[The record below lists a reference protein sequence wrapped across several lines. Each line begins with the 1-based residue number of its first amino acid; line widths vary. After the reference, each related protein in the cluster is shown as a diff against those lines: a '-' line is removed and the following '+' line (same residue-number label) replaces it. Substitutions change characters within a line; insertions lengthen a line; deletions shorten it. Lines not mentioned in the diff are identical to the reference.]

1 VAPAAYNLSVG
12 RNSAVRTSV
21 NAIPERGGRT
31 DFGVRDSN
39 RRNIAEDRV
48 AVIGL
53 GRFGTSVARTLHELG
68 YEVTAIDRGEKQ
80 IQDAADFVTLAAQ
93 GDGTDQELLQQLNI
107 QQSAVAVVA
116 QGESLESSVLSTLLL
131 KKLKV
136 PWVVAKA
143 KSSLHGELLRKVGAD
158 RVVFP
163 ELDAGVRL
171 AHSIG
176 VRHVSDYLSLSANA
190 GIAKLQAPAN
200 LIGHSLTDVL
210 GDQTKKLN
218 ILMIKRGSQLITVPH
233 YQEVIQAQDEL
244 IIVGSDNEIEI
255 FAEQNPG
262 ARAGAPLSSP
272 LV

>member
-1 VAPAAYNLSVG
+1 
-12 RNSAVRTSV
+12 
-21 NAIPERGGRT
+21 
-31 DFGVRDSN
+31 
-39 RRNIAEDRV
+39 V

-53 GRFGTSVARTLHELG
+53 GRFGTSVAKTLHELG

-80 IQDAADFVTLAAQ
+80 IQEAADFVTLAAQ

-107 QQSAVAVVA
+107 HQSAVAVVA

-143 KSSLHGELLRKVGAD
+143 KSTLHGELLRKVGAD
-158 RVVFP
+158 RIVFP
-163 ELDAGVRL
+163 ELDAGNRL

-176 VRHVSDYLSLSANA
+176 VRHVNDYLSLSANA
-190 GIAKLQAPAN
+190 GIAKLLAPAN
-200 LIGHSLTDVL
+200 LIGYTLTEAL

-218 ILMIKRGSQLITVPH
+218 VLMIKRGSQLITVPH
-233 YQEVIQAQDEL
+233 FQEVIQANDEL
-244 IIVGSDNEIEI
+244 IIVGADSEIET
-255 FAEQNPG
+255 FAEHDLEVVRKQ
-262 ARAGAPLSSP
+262 RMTSP